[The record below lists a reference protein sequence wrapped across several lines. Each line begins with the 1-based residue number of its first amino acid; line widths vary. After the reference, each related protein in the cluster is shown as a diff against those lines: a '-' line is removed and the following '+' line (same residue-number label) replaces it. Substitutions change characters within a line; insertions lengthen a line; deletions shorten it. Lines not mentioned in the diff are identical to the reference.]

1 MTSAT
6 WITMI
11 VIMAYVWGGLV
22 LALRKAI
29 VMESNKASH
38 PNADVERA

>member
-11 VIMAYVWGGLV
+11 VVMIYVWGGLI
-22 LALRKAI
+22 LALTTAMRK
-29 VMESNKASH
+29 ESQKA
-38 PNADVERA
+38 VGE